1 MEPSFNPTPAVRG
14 RGRHRAARRPVL
26 ADVARTA
33 TEQITTF
40 AGRTAV
46 AAAAGSGV
54 LLSLVAAPAQAAPA
68 TELSASLASQPV
80 QGALN
85 SAALN
90 ALTTQAKESVAAA
103 PVVTVAPDAELK
115 VETAAVSVVSAEE
128 NEEYQAELAAEA
140 EAEAEAEAAAAAEE
154 EAEAAAA
161 ADAEAAAAVAV
172 DVPASAKG
180 SAIVSIGMR
189 YLGVP
194 YLWGGE
200 TPAGMDC
207 SGFTSYVFAQVG
219 INLPRTSSEQ
229 RYAGTEVPWSQAQP
243 GDLLWSP
250 GHIAIYAGDG
260 MQIEAPVP
268 GKSVRYTQ
276 VWQSNPVVLRVG

>member
-1 MEPSFNPTPAVRG
+1 M
-14 RGRHRAARRPVL
+14 
-26 ADVARTA
+26 
-33 TEQITTF
+33 
-40 AGRTAV
+40 
-46 AAAAGSGV
+46 AGSPV
-54 LLSLVAAPAQAAPA
+54 KATINAA
-68 TELSASLASQPV
+68 E
-80 QGALN
+80 
-85 SAALN
+85 LN
-90 ALTTQAKESVAAA
+90 ALTAQARQTVAAA

-115 VETAAVSVVSAEE
+115 VETAAVSVVSADE
-128 NEEYQAELAAEA
+128 NEEYQAQLAAEA
-140 EAEAEAEAAAAAEE
+140 EAEAAAEAAAAAEA
-154 EAEAAAA
+154 EAEAAA
-161 ADAEAAAAVAV
+161 EIAV
-172 DVPASAKG
+172 DIPASAKG

-219 INLPRTSSEQ
+219 IDLPRTSSEQ

>member
-1 MEPSFNPTPAVRG
+1 MEPSFNVNPTVRG

-33 TEQITTF
+33 TEQATAF

-68 TELSASLASQPV
+68 TELNTSLSGKPV

-85 SAALN
+85 SADLN
-90 ALTTQAKESVAAA
+90 ALTTQAKASVAAA
-103 PVVTVAPDAELK
+103 PVVTVATDAELK

-128 NEEYQAELAAEA
+128 NEEYQAEL
-140 EAEAEAEAAAAAEE
+140 EAEAEAEAA
-154 EAEAAAA
+154 EAAA
-161 ADAEAAAAVAV
+161 
-172 DVPASAKG
+172 AKG

-194 YLWGGE
+194 YLWGGS

-207 SGFTSYVFAQVG
+207 SGFTSYVYAQVG

-229 RYAGTEVPWSQAQP
+229 RYAGPEVAWSDAQP
-243 GDLLWSP
+243 GDLIWSP

-268 GKSVRYTQ
+268 GQTVRYSRI
-276 VWQSNPVVLRVG
+276 WQSSPTFIRVG

>member
-1 MEPSFNPTPAVRG
+1 
-14 RGRHRAARRPVL
+14 
-26 ADVARTA
+26 
-33 TEQITTF
+33 
-40 AGRTAV
+40 V

-54 LLSLVAAPAQAAPA
+54 LLSLVATPAQAAPA
-68 TELSASLASQPV
+68 PASISSSLAGKAVSGTLNTTDLSA
-80 QGALN
+80 
-85 SAALN
+85 
-90 ALTTQAKESVAAA
+90 LTNQAREAVAAA

-140 EAEAEAEAAAAAEE
+140 AAEAEAEAA
-154 EAEAAAA
+154 
-161 ADAEAAAAVAV
+161 EAAAAV
-172 DVPASAKG
+172 DIPASAKG

>member
-1 MEPSFNPTPAVRG
+1 MEPSFNLNPAVRG
-14 RGRHRAARRPVL
+14 RGRHRAAPRPVL

-33 TEQITTF
+33 TEQASAF

-46 AAAAGSGV
+46 AAAAGTGV
-54 LLSLVAAPAQAAPA
+54 LLTLVAAPAQAAPA
-68 TELSASLASQPV
+68 TELSTSLASKAV
-80 QGALN
+80 NGTLN
-85 SAALN
+85 TTDLN
-90 ALTTQAKESVAAA
+90 ALTAQARQAVAAA

-115 VETAAVSVVSAEE
+115 VESAAVSVVSAEE
-128 NEEYQAELAAEA
+128 NEEYQAQLAAEA
-140 EAEAEAEAAAAAEE
+140 EAEAASEVAAK
-154 EAEAAAA
+154 
-161 ADAEAAAAVAV
+161 
-172 DVPASAKG
+172 S

-268 GKSVRYTQ
+268 GQTVRYTE

>member
-1 MEPSFNPTPAVRG
+1 MEPSFNLNPTVRG
-14 RGRHRAARRPVL
+14 RGRHRAVRRPVL
-26 ADVARTA
+26 ADVARA
-33 TEQITTF
+33 TSTQFNAF

-54 LLSLVAAPAQAAPA
+54 LLSLVAAPAAQAAPA
-68 TELSASLASQPV
+68 PASVTSLAGSPV
-80 QGALN
+80 KATLN
-85 SAALN
+85 AAELN
-90 ALTTQAKESVAAA
+90 ALTTQAKEAVAAA
-103 PVVTVAPDAELK
+103 PVVTVATDAELK

-128 NEEYQAELAAEA
+128 NEEYQAQLAAEA
-140 EAEAEAEAAAAAEE
+140 EAEAEAEAAAAAEA

-161 ADAEAAAAVAV
+161 AAV
-172 DVPASAKG
+172 DIPASAKG

-194 YLWGGE
+194 YLWGGS

-219 INLPRTSSEQ
+219 ITLPRTSSEQ
-229 RYAGTEVPWSQAQP
+229 RYAGTEVPWSEAQP

-268 GKSVRYTQ
+268 GQTVRYSQ
-276 VWQSNPVVLRVG
+276 VWQSNPVVLRVA